1 MPSSETGDSWSE
13 RRENFAREYPKM
25 WKELTEWYDSL
36 TRVGKLI
43 FILHHAEELSPA
55 EIGEV
60 LGLLEGTV
68 ASQLRAYR
76 VRARAIMRAH
86 GVNDGPD

>member
-1 MPSSETGDSWSE
+1 MPSSETGDSSHE
-13 RRENFAREYPKM
+13 RRESYAHDCPEL
-25 WKELTEWYDSL
+25 WKELMDWYGSL

-55 EIGEV
+55 EIGDV
-60 LGLLEGTV
+60 LGLMEGTV

-76 VRARAIMRAH
+76 VRARAILRKH
-86 GVNDGPD
+86 GFNDE